1 MKNYIWLF
9 LSIIW
14 TGLILYL
21 SFYNPVSA
29 NASEP
34 WFENQDKVGH
44 FVFYAVLSLVLIKTL
59 SQEIVI
65 QNSITVGAIV
75 AFIFGILIELAQ
87 HFFTFD
93 RDGDILDAFANGLG
107 IVTLVVLINSY
118 PKLFRFNPKTKTY
131 K

>member
-21 SFYNPVSA
+21 SFFNPVNI

-34 WFENQDKVGH
+34 WFENQDKIGH

-75 AFIFGILIELAQ
+75 AFIFGVLVEFTQ
-87 HFFTFD
+87 HFFTLD
-93 RDGDILDAFANGLG
+93 RDGNILDAFANGLG
-107 IVTLVVLINSY
+107 IVILVVLINSY
-118 PKLFRFNPKTKTY
+118 PKLFRLNHKT
-131 K
+131 